1 MNIKFNVNETTYQ
14 LTSDKYQ
21 IILNEIKVIK
31 SGKNK
36 GQETTSLV
44 GYFKDEFQALKSIL
58 GNEKYLSEC
67 STFAELE
74 KLTKDTLDR
83 LNELCDLYDFKK

>member
-1 MNIKFNVNETTYQ
+1 MKIRFDVNNTTYE

-21 IILNEIKVIK
+21 MILNEIATVK
-31 SGKNK
+31 K
-36 GQETTSLV
+36 GDNEGSEYNVLV

-58 GNEKYLSEC
+58 GNEKNLSEC

-83 LNELCDLYDFKK
+83 LNELCELYDFKK

>member
-1 MNIKFNVNETTYQ
+1 MKIRFDVNKTTYE

-21 IILNEIKVIK
+21 MILNEIKVIQ
-31 SGKNK
+31 K
-36 GQETTSLV
+36 GENAGDETTNLV

-83 LNELCDLYDFKK
+83 LNELCNLYDFKK